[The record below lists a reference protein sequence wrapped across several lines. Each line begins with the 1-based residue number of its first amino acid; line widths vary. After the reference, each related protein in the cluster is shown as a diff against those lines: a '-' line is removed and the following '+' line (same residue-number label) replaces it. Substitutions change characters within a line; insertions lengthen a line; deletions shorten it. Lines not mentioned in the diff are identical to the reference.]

1 MGALPKSK
9 MNADEYLRWCDA
21 QETGRFEL
29 VQGEVVMMSP
39 ETIRHIEV
47 KNEAWLAFRNAL
59 KDINSNCRAIGDGA
73 GVQIDKNTVREPDI
87 AVQCAPRD
95 LDAVLLNDPVIVV
108 EVVSPSSKRSDTGT
122 KVAEYF
128 RVASIQHYLII
139 DPYTATVIHHLRDAG
154 GGDIHTRIFK
164 RGLVELTPPGISVAV
179 AGLLGNGLGEGEVL

>member
-1 MGALPKSK
+1 MGALPETK

-21 QETGRFEL
+21 QERGRFEL
-29 VQGEVVMMSP
+29 VQGDVVMMSP

-47 KNEAWLAFRNAL
+47 KSEAWLALRNAL
-59 KDINSNCRAIGDGA
+59 KSVNSNCRAIGDGA

-95 LDAVLLNDPVIVV
+95 LDSVLLDEPVIVV

-139 DPYTATVIHHLRDAG
+139 DPYTATVIHHFRDSE
-154 GGDIHTRIFK
+154 GGDIHTRILK
-164 RGLVELTPPGISVAV
+164 NGVVELTPPGISVAI
-179 AGLLGNGLGEGEVL
+179 AELLGNGLEEGEQ

>member
-9 MNADEYLRWCDA
+9 MNADEYLRWCDV
-21 QETGRFEL
+21 QESGRFEL
-29 VQGEVVMMSP
+29 VQGGIVMMSP

-47 KNEAWLAFRNAL
+47 KSEAWLAFRTAL
-59 KDINSNCRAIGDGA
+59 KSANSKCRAIADGA
-73 GVQIDKNTVREPDI
+73 GIQIDNNTVREPDI

-95 LDAVLLNDPVIVV
+95 LDSVLLNEPVIVV

-139 DPYTATVIHHLRDAG
+139 DPYTATVIHHFRDAG
-154 GGDIHTRIFK
+154 GGDIHTRILK
-164 RGLVELTPPGISVAV
+164 NGVVELTPPGISVAI
-179 AGLLGNGLGEGEVL
+179 ADLLGNGIEEGEH